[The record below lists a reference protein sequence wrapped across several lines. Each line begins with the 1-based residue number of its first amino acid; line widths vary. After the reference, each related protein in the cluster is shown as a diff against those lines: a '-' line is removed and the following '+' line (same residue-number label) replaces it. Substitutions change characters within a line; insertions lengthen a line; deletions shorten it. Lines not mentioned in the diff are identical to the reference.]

1 MKLRE
6 SNIEKLEQGT
16 FDALIVGG
24 GINGAV
30 AAASLSGKGAKVALI
45 EQRDFRRLHQPAIE
59 QSCLGRHQI
68 SGKPRLPL
76 GARTVPEPQSPDR
89 ELSLARRGDPL
100 LLGD

>member
-45 EQRDFRRLHQPAIE
+45 EQRDLLGRFPQPLPPGDSGRLADSYELMLEADDRVAGLEAQVVTLRPRDTMRYARRL
-59 QSCLGRHQI
+59 
-68 SGKPRLPL
+68 
-76 GARTVPEPQSPDR
+76 
-89 ELSLARRGDPL
+89 
-100 LLGD
+100 